1 MINRAIYV
9 QDGWYPV
16 ECEILKESK
25 VNSRIKFDDYRD
37 CIVIKD
43 VAKIRLFPYSKENKE
58 IVKDVYK
65 LFDKKEEL
73 LAKLKKE
80 ER

>member
-9 QDGWYPV
+9 EDGWYPV
-16 ECEILKESK
+16 DCEILKESR

-37 CIVIKD
+37 CIIIKD
-43 VAKIRLFPYSKENKE
+43 VNKERLFPYTKKNLK

-65 LFDKKEEL
+65 LFDKKEQL
-73 LAKLKKE
+73 LDSLKKE
-80 ER
+80 E